1 MFIFRFTVI
10 MCIFL
15 SLLIIE
21 FSFIIVEIKVKGVF
35 FIKRGFCKKGKKFYC
50 YRIKFLKK

>member
-10 MCIFL
+10 MCFFL

-21 FSFIIVEIKVKGVF
+21 FSFIIVEIKVIGVF
-35 FIKRGFCKKGKKFYC
+35 FIKRGFWKKGKKFYC